1 MIQIP
6 ASHDQPARQPDDA
19 QSTDVRHALAV
30 AEEIADL
37 VDELP
42 DCIEAAEFG
51 QSVAKKAA
59 AIAANIER
67 HGRVTDNQMVALEN
81 IRDGLERWFAD

>member
-6 ASHDQPARQPDDA
+6 PHSSPHPIPTA
-19 QSTDVRHALAV
+19 DVRHALAV